1 MKEYLDFMTDIQSRF
16 NTNKDF
22 YENGFGKSS
31 LDYEAIK
38 NKLIKSENYDTKT
51 NDYKSKVSGF
61 VEQWNGIIDSYNSG
75 DIEKMKEAEHAAAS
89 LISTMNDFYKESSKS
104 DKYKKT
110 TSKGTLVE
118 DTVGKVQDI
127 NDAKQS
133 LKQFTDEM
141 QLTNKISE
149 TIDTS
154 TGKITQK
161 FKDDSGNIVT
171 ITSNIDELNKA
182 LRTTQ
187 KIQYSGSGGS
197 GSLLGGLKNLVSGNF
212 KSIVGEIGSSVANV
226 QILGQAFQQ
235 MKDGF
240 NTFLD
245 FNKGLTNISYTMDMS
260 KEQLSSLGSSAV
272 DMAKDLS
279 MSLDN
284 TMDIY
289 QIYANMNTT
298 SKEIQETAK
307 PTAILSN
314 LSGVDASTA
323 ADQVQGI
330 LQQFHML
337 EDGSTTAADASMHV
351 VDVLDKISGAVGM
364 DYAKGIKVMT
374 DAVQA
379 SGQVAFDAGMSYEQL
394 AAISAKVAE
403 RTREDGSSIGNALK
417 TIITRTTKVGKMPQ
431 YADEVDNATLSNA
444 SESLHSVG
452 IDVYNPDGSDRGIIT
467 VLSELKAK
475 WDDLSDAQQAKIAFD
490 VAATRQ
496 TSKFKSIL
504 DAFSESMTLAGEAT
518 TTSGNAEANQEKYM
532 ESFSGKIQAIKT
544 QMDEF
549 WLNFYNSDQV
559 SGALDFVQGL
569 TKGFTGLE
577 EAIGPIPT
585 LITAVFSAL
594 TVKNAATKGLEF
606 LVGKDGQ
613 ASGLAN
619 AVG

>member
-1 MKEYLDFMTDIQSRF
+1 M
-16 NTNKDF
+16 
-22 YENGFGKSS
+22 
-31 LDYEAIK
+31 
-38 NKLIKSENYDTKT
+38 
-51 NDYKSKVSGF
+51 
-61 VEQWNGIIDSYNSG
+61 
-75 DIEKMKEAEHAAAS
+75 
-89 LISTMNDFYKESSKS
+89 
-104 DKYKKT
+104 
-110 TSKGTLVE
+110 
-118 DTVGKVQDI
+118 QDI

-187 KIQYSGSGGS
+187 KIQYSGSGSGGS

-364 DYAKGIKVMT
+364 DYAKI
-374 DAVQA
+374 
-379 SGQVAFDAGMSYEQL
+379 YL
-394 AAISAKVAE
+394 AHILEIIYCSQTK
-403 RTREDGSSIGNALK
+403 IG
-417 TIITRTTKVGKMPQ
+417 R
-431 YADEVDNATLSNA
+431 D
-444 SESLHSVG
+444 
-452 IDVYNPDGSDRGIIT
+452 
-467 VLSELKAK
+467 
-475 WDDLSDAQQAKIAFD
+475 
-490 VAATRQ
+490 
-496 TSKFKSIL
+496 
-504 DAFSESMTLAGEAT
+504 
-518 TTSGNAEANQEKYM
+518 
-532 ESFSGKIQAIKT
+532 
-544 QMDEF
+544 
-549 WLNFYNSDQV
+549 
-559 SGALDFVQGL
+559 
-569 TKGFTGLE
+569 
-577 EAIGPIPT
+577 
-585 LITAVFSAL
+585 
-594 TVKNAATKGLEF
+594 
-606 LVGKDGQ
+606 
-613 ASGLAN
+613 
-619 AVG
+619 

>member
-1 MKEYLDFMTDIQSRF
+1 ML
-16 NTNKDF
+16 
-22 YENGFGKSS
+22 GKSS

-133 LKQFTDEM
+133 LKELTDYM
-141 QLTNKISE
+141 QLTNKVSE

-161 FKDDSGNIVT
+161 FKDDSGNIIT

-187 KIQYSGSGGS
+187 KIQYSGSGSGGS
-197 GSLLGGLKNLVSGNF
+197 GSFLGGLKNLVSGNF

-245 FNKGLTNISYTMDMS
+245 FNKGLTNVSYTMDMS

-314 LSGVDASTA
+314 LSNVDASTA

>member
-1 MKEYLDFMTDIQSRF
+1 
-16 NTNKDF
+16 
-22 YENGFGKSS
+22 
-31 LDYEAIK
+31 
-38 NKLIKSENYDTKT
+38 
-51 NDYKSKVSGF
+51 
-61 VEQWNGIIDSYNSG
+61 
-75 DIEKMKEAEHAAAS
+75 
-89 LISTMNDFYKESSKS
+89 
-104 DKYKKT
+104 
-110 TSKGTLVE
+110 
-118 DTVGKVQDI
+118 
-127 NDAKQS
+127 
-133 LKQFTDEM
+133 M

-337 EDGSTTAADASMHV
+337 EDGSKALADSDLSQYAKAEDLKAAVGRIDALEKKVPVLEAAD
-351 VDVLDKISGAVGM
+351 K
-364 DYAKGIKVMT
+364 T
-374 DAVQA
+374 
-379 SGQVAFDAGMSYEQL
+379 
-394 AAISAKVAE
+394 
-403 RTREDGSSIGNALK
+403 NA
-417 TIITRTTKVGKMPQ
+417 
-431 YADEVDNATLSNA
+431 DN
-444 SESLHSVG
+444 
-452 IDVYNPDGSDRGIIT
+452 
-467 VLSELKAK
+467 
-475 WDDLSDAQQAKIAFD
+475 
-490 VAATRQ
+490 
-496 TSKFKSIL
+496 
-504 DAFSESMTLAGEAT
+504 
-518 TTSGNAEANQEKYM
+518 
-532 ESFSGKIQAIKT
+532 
-544 QMDEF
+544 
-549 WLNFYNSDQV
+549 
-559 SGALDFVQGL
+559 
-569 TKGFTGLE
+569 
-577 EAIGPIPT
+577 
-585 LITAVFSAL
+585 ITAVSGRVTTVEGKVKTLETDMAAEKPKTAKNTSDIAAL
-594 TVKNAATKGLEF
+594 QG
-606 LVGKDGQ
+606 LVGEGYEAIPSEKIK
-613 ASGLAN
+613 ALFTK
-619 AVG
+619 VTE